1 MKGKWKKSL
10 LDFWIFLQEE
20 FKKMQED
27 EEKER
32 KNLQT
37 EMHGWAEAGS
47 EAGIVGTDPTK
58 NLETS
63 SD

>member
-1 MKGKWKKSL
+1 
-10 LDFWIFLQEE
+10 
-20 FKKMQED
+20 MQED